1 MASTERELAGFPR
14 PRLAVDC
21 VVFGVSEVQA
31 LEVLLVRRDAPPYA
45 RRWAL
50 PGSFLR
56 IPDETDPGESLDDAA
71 RRTLEEE
78 AGVRG
83 AYLEQLYTFGD
94 PRRDPRGR
102 VISVAY
108 YALVRSQDFTA
119 RAGRDASEA
128 SWIPIAGLPR
138 LAFDHD
144 QIVAAALARLTA
156 KIRYAPIGFNL
167 LPPAF
172 TFTQLQ
178 GLYEAI
184 LRRPID
190 KRNFRKR
197 VLAMGVLRESGETSG
212 GHGRPARLYRFDP
225 AAYERAQRRG
235 VNFEV

>member
-1 MASTERELAGFPR
+1 MTSSDRALQGFTR
-14 PRLAVDC
+14 PSVAVDC
-21 VVFGVSEVQA
+21 AVFGISEAQA
-31 LEVLLVRRDAPPYA
+31 LEVLLVRREAQPYL

-56 IPDETDPGESLDDAA
+56 LRDEADPGESLDEAA

-83 AYLEQLYTFGD
+83 AYLEQLYTFGE

-108 YALVRSQDFTA
+108 YALVRSRDFVA

-128 SWIPIAGLPR
+128 SWLPIAALPH

-144 QIVAAALARLTA
+144 AILAAALARLTA

-172 TFTQLQ
+172 TLSQLQ

-184 LRRPID
+184 LRRPVD

-197 VLAMGVLRESGETSG
+197 VLAMGLLKEAGATTG
-212 GHGRPARLYRFDP
+212 GQGRPARLYRFDE

-235 VNFEV
+235 VDFEV